1 MSCFSFSRGN
11 YPQDYVVINDIAHA
25 LPKRSVSDP
34 AISMSDLRTMAQID
48 AAAIQDMHPDV
59 NRGHLYEVPT
69 ISGAQ
74 NSAQMTNDANSKGPG
89 SPQKTVTLVTGA
101 HKPETKD
108 SNECKNDDT
117 KATNLNA
124 KEVPNIELE
133 TAQQITE
140 TARKTSKDKVR
151 ASSPALK
158 ELNKKEATEKQLQ
171 RPPQCSE
178 PRSKTRDDVTEIGS
192 PVDVSQI
199 GSPVDASQ
207 FGTNLDQSLISEITS
222 LIHDLSTT
230 KHGSNVD
237 PSVISEIIE
246 ADKKKYKHLSSRFGS
261 SVDPSIISEIIE
273 AKKTGKG
280 KNKAKASKTK
290 ESPKEDDLTIMMLS
304 QSKEPPRGRR
314 KSAYNKPS
322 QKKDSSR
329 PSKSSQQR

>member
-1 MSCFSFSRGN
+1 M
-11 YPQDYVVINDIAHA
+11 VINDIAHA

-48 AAAIQDMHPDV
+48 AATIQDMHPDV
-59 NRGHLYEVPT
+59 YRGDLYEVPT

-74 NSAQMTNDANSKGPG
+74 NSAQTNDANAKRPG
-89 SPQKTVTLVTGA
+89 SPQTTVTLVTGA

-108 SNECKNDDT
+108 SNKIKNDT

-124 KEVPNIELE
+124 KEVPNIELK
-133 TAQQITE
+133 TAQQMTE
-140 TARKTSKDKVR
+140 TARKTSKDRVR
-151 ASSPALK
+151 ASSPAQK

-178 PRSKTRDDVTEIGS
+178 PQSKTRDDVTEIGS

-207 FGTNLDQSLISEITS
+207 FGTNVDQSLISEITS
-222 LIHDLSTT
+222 LIHDLSAA

-237 PSVISEIIE
+237 PSVISEIIK

-280 KNKAKASKTK
+280 KSKAKTSKSK

-304 QSKEPPRGRR
+304 QSKESPRGRR

>member
-1 MSCFSFSRGN
+1 MSYFSRSRGN

-48 AAAIQDMHPDV
+48 AATIQDMHPDV
-59 NRGHLYEVPT
+59 YRGDLYEVPT
-69 ISGAQ
+69 ISGAR
-74 NSAQMTNDANSKGPG
+74 NSAQTNDANARRPG

-101 HKPETKD
+101 DKPETKD
-108 SNECKNDDT
+108 LNKIKVDDT

-124 KEVPNIELE
+124 KEVPNIELK

-140 TARKTSKDKVR
+140 TARKMSKDRIR
-151 ASSPALK
+151 ASSPVQK
-158 ELNKKEATEKQLQ
+158 ELNKEEATKKQLQ
-171 RPPQCSE
+171 RPPQGSQ
-178 PRSKTRDDVTEIGS
+178 PRSKAQDDVTEIGS
-192 PVDVSQI
+192 PVDVSHI

-207 FGTNLDQSLISEITS
+207 FGTNVDQSLISEITS
-222 LIHDLSTT
+222 LIHDLSTA

-273 AKKTGKG
+273 AKTGKG
-280 KNKAKASKTK
+280 KSKAKTSKSK
-290 ESPKEDDLTIMMLS
+290 ESPKEGDPTILMLS
-304 QSKEPPRGRR
+304 QSKESPRGRR